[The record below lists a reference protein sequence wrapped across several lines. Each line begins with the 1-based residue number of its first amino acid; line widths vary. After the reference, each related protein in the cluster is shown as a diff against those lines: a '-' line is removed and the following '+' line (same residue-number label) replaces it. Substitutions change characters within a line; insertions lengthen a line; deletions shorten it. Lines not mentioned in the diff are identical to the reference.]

1 MRFRLISCEVFAR
14 PAYRAAAK
22 SPHIVDMAFTRLRSH
37 VNPHQLRRE
46 IQEAIDS
53 TAEGYDAILLGYGLC
68 GNSTAGLKARSIPLV
83 IPRAHDCCTIFLGS
97 REAFLEHFGQ
107 TPSAQWS
114 SVCYFERL
122 GGWYTDCA
130 AGVTTSDWAGYLEE
144 LIRQYGEENARYI
157 AEMMAPKNDVGFLTF
172 IEIEGFDDP
181 EVRDSFVKHA
191 KETGKDTRFIRGST
205 RLIDAMVNGDWDE
218 EEFLIVP
225 PGAQTVPVY
234 DHRTVITFSEKCPDH

>member
-122 GGWYTDCA
+122 GDGTR
-130 AGVTTSDWAGYLEE
+130 T
-144 LIRQYGEENARYI
+144 
-157 AEMMAPKNDVGFLTF
+157 
-172 IEIEGFDDP
+172 
-181 EVRDSFVKHA
+181 VRPGLPRP
-191 KETGKDTRFIRGST
+191 TGRDTLRSLSGST
-205 RLIDAMVNGDWDE
+205 VKRT
-218 EEFLIVP
+218 
-225 PGAQTVPVY
+225 PGTSP
-234 DHRTVITFSEKCPDH
+234 K